1 MTLSRKYGTII
12 KGAHLY
18 KGVIFLKYDL
28 RFSGK
33 VRNVYESEDGTK
45 LILCATDRVSAFDKI
60 LKAVIPGKGK
70 YLTAISA
77 FWSVW
82 AESKGYDTAYYCCN
96 VDTIPLIN
104 PYGKLDDPE
113 FNTKEFAGRCTKME
127 KLRMFPVEC
136 IVRGHIYGS
145 LWKEYQKGAREF
157 CGVHLPEG
165 LNEGDKFLNEGDKSH
180 EPIFTPTTKAPQG
193 QHDENITFDEF
204 ADILRA
210 EGHSADTAETVRELC
225 LGLYKDAY
233 KYVAQCGLILMDT
246 KFELGVDRYGT
257 IRFGD
262 ELLTPDSSR
271 YMYKTKDASGREMF
285 KSLDKQIIRDF
296 IAEQKALGT
305 EHPELVPEVIEATA
319 RAYAALIE
327 RLTRCT
333 L

>member
-1 MTLSRKYGTII
+1 M
-12 KGAHLY
+12 
-18 KGVIFLKYDL
+18 
-28 RFSGK
+28 
-33 VRNVYESEDGTK
+33 YESTDSTK

-60 LKAVIPGKGK
+60 LNAEIPGKGK
-70 YLTAISA
+70 YLTALSA
-77 FWSVW
+77 FWSIW
-82 AESKGYDTAYYCCN
+82 AESEGYDTAYCCCN

-113 FNTKEFAGRCTKME
+113 FNTKELAGRCTKME
-127 KLRMFPVEC
+127 KLKMFPIEC
-136 IVRGHIYGS
+136 IVRGRMYGS
-145 LWKEYQKGAREF
+145 LWTAYQQGQYVF
-157 CGVHLPEG
+157 CGETLPRG
-165 LNEGDKFLNEGDKSH
+165 LKKGDEL

-204 ADILRA
+204 ANILCA

-225 LGLYKDAY
+225 INLYKDAY
-233 KYVAQCGLILMDT
+233 QYVAQRGLILMDT

-271 YMYKTKDASGREMF
+271 YMYETKDVSGRKKF
-285 KSLDKQIIRDF
+285 KSMDKQIIRDF
-296 IAEQKALGT
+296 IAEQKALGI
-305 EHPELVPEVIEATA
+305 EHPELTPEIIEATA

>member
-1 MTLSRKYGTII
+1 MII
-12 KGAHLY
+12 TEY
-18 KGVIFLKYDL
+18 KLK
-28 RFSGK
+28 FSGK
-33 VRNVYESEDGTK
+33 VRDVYESTDSTK

-60 LKAVIPGKGK
+60 LNAEIPGKGK
-70 YLTAISA
+70 YLTALSA
-77 FWSVW
+77 FWSIW
-82 AESKGYDTAYYCCN
+82 AESEGYDTAYCCCN
-96 VDTIPLIN
+96 ADTIPLIN

-113 FNTKEFAGRCTKME
+113 FNTKELAGRCTKME
-127 KLRMFPVEC
+127 KLKMFPIEC
-136 IVRGHIYGS
+136 IVRGRMYGS
-145 LWKEYQKGAREF
+145 LWTAYQQGQYVF
-157 CGVHLPEG
+157 CGETLPRG
-165 LNEGDKFLNEGDKSH
+165 LKKGDEL

-204 ADILRA
+204 ANILCA

-225 LGLYKDAY
+225 INLYKDAY
-233 KYVAQCGLILMDT
+233 QYVAQRGLILMDT

-271 YMYKTKDASGREMF
+271 YMYETKDVSGRKKF
-285 KSLDKQIIRDF
+285 KSMDKQIIRDF
-296 IAEQKALGT
+296 IAEQKALGI
-305 EHPELVPEVIEATA
+305 EHPELTPEIIEATA

>member
-1 MTLSRKYGTII
+1 M
-12 KGAHLY
+12 
-18 KGVIFLKYDL
+18 
-28 RFSGK
+28 
-33 VRNVYESEDGTK
+33 YESTDSTK

-60 LKAVIPGKGK
+60 LNAEIPGKGK
-70 YLTAISA
+70 YLTALSA
-77 FWSVW
+77 FWSIW
-82 AESKGYDTAYYCCN
+82 AESEGYDTAYCCCN

-113 FNTKEFAGRCTKME
+113 FNTKELAGRCTKME
-127 KLRMFPVEC
+127 KLKMFPIEC
-136 IVRGHIYGS
+136 IVRGRMYGS
-145 LWKEYQKGAREF
+145 LWTAYQQGQYVF
-157 CGVHLPEG
+157 CGETLPRG
-165 LNEGDKFLNEGDKSH
+165 LKKGDEL

-204 ADILRA
+204 ANILCA

-225 LGLYKDAY
+225 INLYKDAY
-233 KYVAQCGLILMDT
+233 QYVAQRGLILMDT

-271 YMYKTKDASGREMF
+271 YMYETKDVSGRKKF
-285 KSLDKQIIRDF
+285 KSMDKQIIRDF
-296 IAEQKALGT
+296 IAEQKTLGI
-305 EHPELVPEVIEATA
+305 EHPELTPEIIEATA

>member
-1 MTLSRKYGTII
+1 MKYE
-12 KGAHLY
+12 
-18 KGVIFLKYDL
+18 LK
-28 RFSGK
+28 FSGK
-33 VRNVYESEDGTK
+33 VRDIYENPVGTK
-45 LILCATDRVSAFDKI
+45 LVLCASDRVSAFDKI
-60 LKAVIPGKGK
+60 LNTEIPGKGK
-70 YLTAISA
+70 YLTALSA
-77 FWSVW
+77 FWSIW
-82 AESKGYDTAYYCCN
+82 AESEGYDTAYCCCN

-127 KLRMFPVEC
+127 KLSMFPVEC

-145 LWKEYQKGAREF
+145 LWKEYQKGVRVF
-157 CGVHLPEG
+157 CGVTLPEG
-165 LNEGDKFLNEGDKSH
+165 LNEGDKLP

-193 QHDENITFDEF
+193 QHDENITFDKFVE
-204 ADILRA
+204 ILCA

-225 LGLYKDAY
+225 LNLYKDAY
-233 KYVAQCGLILMDT
+233 QYVAQCGLILMDT
-246 KFELGVDRYGT
+246 KFELGVDHYGT

-305 EHPELVPEVIEATA
+305 EHPELAPEVIEATA

-327 RLTRCT
+327 RLARCT

>member
-1 MTLSRKYGTII
+1 MII
-12 KGAHLY
+12 TEY
-18 KGVIFLKYDL
+18 KLK
-28 RFSGK
+28 FSGK
-33 VRNVYESEDGTK
+33 VRDVYESTDSTK

-60 LKAVIPGKGK
+60 LNAEIPGKGK
-70 YLTAISA
+70 YLTALSA
-77 FWSVW
+77 FWSIW
-82 AESKGYDTAYYCCN
+82 AESEGYDTAYCCCN

-113 FNTKEFAGRCTKME
+113 FNTAELAGRCTKME
-127 KLRMFPVEC
+127 KLKMFPIEC
-136 IVRGHIYGS
+136 IVRGRMYGS
-145 LWKEYQKGAREF
+145 LWTAYQQGQYVF
-157 CGVHLPEG
+157 CGETLPRG
-165 LNEGDKFLNEGDKSH
+165 LKKGDEL

-204 ADILRA
+204 ANILCA

-225 LGLYKDAY
+225 INLYKDAY
-233 KYVAQCGLILMDT
+233 QYVAQRGLILMDT

-271 YMYKTKDASGREMF
+271 YMYETKDVSGRKKF
-285 KSLDKQIIRDF
+285 KSMDKQIIRDF
-296 IAEQKALGT
+296 IAEQKTLGI
-305 EHPELVPEVIEATA
+305 EHPELTPEIIEATA

>member
-1 MTLSRKYGTII
+1 M
-12 KGAHLY
+12 
-18 KGVIFLKYDL
+18 KYDL

-96 VDTIPLIN
+96 EDSIALIN
-104 PYGKLDDPE
+104 PFGEFDNPA
-113 FNTKEFAGRCTKME
+113 FNTEEFVGRCTVVESLK
-127 KLRMFPVEC
+127 MFPVEC

-145 LWKEYQKGAREF
+145 LWTAYQKGARVF
-157 CGVHLPEG
+157 CGIRLPDG
-165 LNEGDKFLNEGDKSH
+165 LSEGDRLP

-193 QHDENITFDEF
+193 QHDENITFDKFVE
-204 ADILRA
+204 ILCA
-210 EGHSADTAETVRELC
+210 EGYSADMAETVRELC
-225 LGLYKDAY
+225 INLYKDAY
-233 KYVAQCGLILMDT
+233 QYVAQRGLILMDT

-257 IRFGD
+257 IKFGD

-271 YMYKTKDASGREMF
+271 YMYEIKDVSGRKF
-285 KSLDKQIIRDF
+285 KSLDKQIIRDY
-296 IAEQKALGT
+296 IAGQKIIGI
-305 EHPELVPEVIEATA
+305 EHPELTSEVIEATA
-319 RAYAALIE
+319 LAYADLTE
-327 RLTRCT
+327 RLTGYT
-333 L
+333 V

>member
-1 MTLSRKYGTII
+1 MII
-12 KGAHLY
+12 TEY
-18 KGVIFLKYDL
+18 KLK
-28 RFSGK
+28 FSGK
-33 VRNVYESEDGTK
+33 VRDVYESTDSTK

-60 LKAVIPGKGK
+60 LNAEIPGKGK
-70 YLTAISA
+70 YLTALSA
-77 FWSVW
+77 FWSIW
-82 AESKGYDTAYYCCN
+82 AESEGYDTAYCCCN

-113 FNTKEFAGRCTKME
+113 FNTKELAGRCTKME
-127 KLRMFPVEC
+127 KLKMFPIEC
-136 IVRGHIYGS
+136 IVRGRMYGS
-145 LWKEYQKGAREF
+145 LWTAYQQGQYVF
-157 CGVHLPEG
+157 CGETLPRG
-165 LNEGDKFLNEGDKSH
+165 LKKGDEL

-204 ADILRA
+204 ANILCA

-225 LGLYKDAY
+225 INLYKDAY
-233 KYVAQCGLILMDT
+233 QYVAQRGLILMDT

-271 YMYKTKDASGREMF
+271 YMYETKDVSGRKKF
-285 KSLDKQIIRDF
+285 KSMDKQIIRDF
-296 IAEQKALGT
+296 IAEQKTLGI
-305 EHPELVPEVIEATA
+305 EHPELTPEIIEATA